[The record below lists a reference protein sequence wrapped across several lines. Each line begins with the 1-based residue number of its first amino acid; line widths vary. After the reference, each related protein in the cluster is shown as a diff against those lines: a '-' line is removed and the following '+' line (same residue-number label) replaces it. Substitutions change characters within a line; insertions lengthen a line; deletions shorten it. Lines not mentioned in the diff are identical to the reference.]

1 MISTPEPFGPPAQR
15 CRVRREALPL
25 GACAEPLEAFLRLRG
40 SHGGVLMESADQGA
54 PTGRYSVVVPNPSL
68 RLVLRGTGATFE
80 ALDARGLGL
89 LPHLVARHGGT
100 LAGSKARL
108 QTAVDPVNPALSDK
122 ERLAAPG
129 PLDALRWMAALCT
142 DDSPS
147 PLGPPSIYGAI
158 SYEIVDGFEVLPNR
172 KVSSFDDPDAHFV
185 LGLDS
190 VAYDH
195 VAGEVVVT
203 TRGFDDESVE
213 AFLARHEAMCR
224 ALRAP
229 GVTPNLVPF
238 RAAVTEK
245 AATPDTSDE
254 RFLASIR
261 SFLEHIAA
269 GDIFQGVL
277 SRGLRMESDAS
288 PLEVYAQLRA
298 MNPSPY
304 MFYVDLED
312 GVLLGA
318 SPETCVPVVGGDMDS
333 KPIAGTG
340 PRGFHADGTIDRELD
355 TRLEMS
361 LLLDRKEQ
369 AEHAMLVDLARND
382 VARVSVPGSR
392 YVDRPLAIEK
402 YSHVQHLVS
411 RVRGT
416 LREGV
421 DALHAYKAS
430 ANMGTLTGAPKLR
443 AMELIREHEP
453 TSRGFYGGAVGYL
466 MQDGTFDTCIVIRS
480 LRWKHGE
487 FLMRSGA
494 GVVMESDPDR
504 ELAETLHK
512 ARACRVAVAK
522 AEAARKGDM

>member
-1 MISTPEPFGPPAQR
+1 MTSTPEPFGPSAQR

-25 GACAEPLEAFLRLRG
+25 GDCAEPLEAFLRLRG
-40 SHGGVLMESADQGA
+40 AHGGVLMESADQGA

-68 RLVLRGTGATFE
+68 RLVLRGTEATFD
-80 ALDARGLGL
+80 ALDGRGAAL

-100 LAGSKARL
+100 LSGT
-108 QTAVDPVNPALSDK
+108 TAKLRTALDRVDPALSDK
-122 ERLAAPG
+122 ERLAAAG

-142 DDSPS
+142 DEAPS

-158 SYEIVDGFEVLPNR
+158 SYEIVDGFEVLPPR
-172 KVSSFDDPDAHFV
+172 KASPFDDPDAHFV

-195 VAGEVVVT
+195 LAGEVIVT
-203 TRGFDDESVE
+203 TRGFDDEPESALSARHAATCARLRAEGVTQDLAPFRGAVAEKEATADTSDE
-213 AFLARHEAMCR
+213 AFLAK
-224 ALRAP
+224 
-229 GVTPNLVPF
+229 VQ
-238 RAAVTEK
+238 
-245 AATPDTSDE
+245 
-254 RFLASIR
+254 

-269 GDIFQGVL
+269 GDIFQGVI
-277 SRGLRMESDAS
+277 SRGLRMASDAS

-304 MFYVDLED
+304 MFYVDLHD

-318 SPETCVPVVGGDMDS
+318 SPETCVKVVGGEMEI
-333 KPIAGTG
+333 KPIAGTV
-340 PRGFHADGTIDRELD
+340 PRGFHADGSVDRELD

-392 YVDRPLAIEK
+392 YVDRPLSIEK

-411 RVRGT
+411 RVRGL
-416 LREGV
+416 LREGL

-466 MQDGTFDTCIVIRS
+466 MQDGTFDTCIAIRS
-480 LRWKHGE
+480 MRWKHGE
-487 FLMRSGA
+487 FLLRSGA
-494 GVVMESDPDR
+494 GVVMESDPQR

-522 AEAARKGDM
+522 AEAARKGGA